1 MLKITKVPM
10 QHFYISNSFDFRG
23 FFVTT
28 EIKKKQTF
36 SVIFFYL
43 VKHLSHQEHNGRG
56 QVLF

>member
-1 MLKITKVPM
+1 M